1 MHESPHFPAEGLI
14 VDVDSEADLR
24 FWADVFDV
32 WTLELR
38 HAVRM
43 VGPTELAV
51 RSYLSAPGPGVRVR
65 H

>member
-1 MHESPHFPAEGLI
+1 MHESSNFPAEGLI
-14 VDVDSEADLR
+14 VDVDSEPDLR
-24 FWADVFDV
+24 FWAEVFGV

-51 RSYLSAPGPGVRVR
+51 RSYLGAPGVGVRV
-65 H
+65 HH